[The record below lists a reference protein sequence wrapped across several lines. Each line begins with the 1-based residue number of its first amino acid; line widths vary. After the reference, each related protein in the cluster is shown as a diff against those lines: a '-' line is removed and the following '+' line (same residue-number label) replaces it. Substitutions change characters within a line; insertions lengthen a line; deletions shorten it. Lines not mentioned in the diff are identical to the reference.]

1 MAAPLKAKGVP
12 GADVAAVDPVKWL
25 VPPII
30 EEVTETLFHGVGAVT
45 FVPAVR
51 SMLVKA
57 PVIAP
62 VLKLAENDP
71 SPSNEALAMPPDE
84 GNVVTMPATL

>member
-1 MAAPLKAKGVP
+1 MRPVAAPLTAKGVL
-12 GADVAAVDPVKWL
+12 GVDVTAVDPVKWL

-30 EEVTETLFHGVGAVT
+30 EEATETLFHGVSAVKL
-45 FVPAVR
+45 VPAVT

-71 SPSNEALAMPPDE
+71 SPSNEALAIPPD
-84 GNVVTMPATL
+84 